1 MAQNLINIRK
11 NYFYILL
18 ITERF
23 GDRMWMVVTT
33 FLIQEWCDH
42 AGISSLLSGM
52 FISWVIY
59 QKNGSKNCQKM
70 GRKIGRKIGQKK
82 GQKMGQKY
90 RSKNDRKIG
99 SKPMNIPSPKTHL
112 HLLPNTS
119 NPIRLPNAI
128 FRIQTRQI

>member
-70 GRKIGRKIGQKK
+70 GRKIGRKIGQKRVK
-82 GQKMGQKY
+82 KKVKNGPKNGSKNGPKNGSKIGKKMGQKIGQ
-90 RSKNDRKIG
+90 KIG
-99 SKPMNIPSPKTHL
+99 SKL
-112 HLLPNTS
+112 
-119 NPIRLPNAI
+119 
-128 FRIQTRQI
+128 

>member
-52 FISWVIY
+52 FISWVMY
-59 QKNGSKNCQKM
+59 QKNGSKRVKKWAKN
-70 GRKIGRKIGQKK
+70 IGQKMIEK
-82 GQKMGQKY
+82 LGQNQ
-90 RSKNDRKIG
+90 
-99 SKPMNIPSPKTHL
+99 
-112 HLLPNTS
+112 
-119 NPIRLPNAI
+119 
-128 FRIQTRQI
+128 